1 MSESD
6 AQFFVR
12 EHDGWTFAFDRKS
25 LQRGLDYAEE
35 GRSEIVSILDMTVR
49 AQCAGSG
56 GRTYYQRITL
66 DMTEDGLECRGTCS
80 CPVGE
85 DCKHC
90 AAALYLLE
98 RGPGLVGFT
107 SGSPKHQHALAAVVI
122 EAAFLGQG
130 EQAFLAVPHQLV
142 TLHVMRHLARAMP
155 GLQPAP
161 QPTPLAESGQ
171 ARELEPVR
179 GRRPGHAKASLG
191 LTPGSCPAWRD
202 QSAAC
207 KAGLFCNGAS
217 ALEHMDLMAIQRQF
231 VGGGR
236 SHHARSNHGDLQDA
250 TPTGA

>member
-1 MSESD
+1 MAKAYQELEAIALQLATADQSDYELLLKLADRQRELSAVCCGIARQFHRTVQRCFRMESG
-6 AQFFVR
+6 F
-12 EHDGWTFAFDRKS
+12 
-25 LQRGLDYAEE
+25 
-35 GRSEIVSILDMTVR
+35 
-49 AQCAGSG
+49 QCARLFWRYLAVCDSK
-56 GRTYYQRITL
+56 L
-66 DMTEDGLECRGTCS
+66 F
-80 CPVGE
+80 
-85 DCKHC
+85 H
-90 AAALYLLE
+90 LLE

-161 QPTPLAESGQ
+161 QPSPLAESGQ